1 MRIRLSIATV
11 ALIAASS
18 VASAQAPVEIDREVF
33 LERSQQ
39 RDGRT
44 QRVLAPASTL
54 ESGDT
59 VVLMLRW
66 STTNDAPFTITSRVP
81 RALVFRTTGGAAPD
95 VSVDGG
101 RTWGRLDQLRVNGR
115 PATSADVTNIRWDV
129 RDPRAVRGRGVF
141 TYSAVVR

>member
-1 MRIRLSIATV
+1 MSIAAA
-11 ALIAASS
+11 ALIAGSTA
-18 VASAQAPVEIDREVF
+18 AAQSPVEIDREVF

-44 QRVLAPASTL
+44 QRVLAPADTL

-59 VVLMLRW
+59 VILMLRW
-66 STTNDAPFTITSRVP
+66 STPDEAPFTITSRVP
-81 RALVFRTTGGAAPD
+81 RALVFRTTGGEAPE

-101 RTWGRLDQLRVNGR
+101 RTWGRLADLRVGGR
-115 PATSADVTNIRWDV
+115 RATSADVTNIRWDV
-129 RDPRAVRGRGVF
+129 RDPRASRGRGVF